1 LQSLASEETIPRGL
15 AAMEIASFDEER
27 IGQAWDDDQ
36 HGMFEIIIYIQPWW
50 GPQGMFEI
58 KEVIQIGPKS

>member
-1 LQSLASEETIPRGL
+1 
-15 AAMEIASFDEER
+15 MEIASFDEER

-50 GPQGMFEI
+50 GTFEI
-58 KEVIQIGPKS
+58 KEVTQIGPKS